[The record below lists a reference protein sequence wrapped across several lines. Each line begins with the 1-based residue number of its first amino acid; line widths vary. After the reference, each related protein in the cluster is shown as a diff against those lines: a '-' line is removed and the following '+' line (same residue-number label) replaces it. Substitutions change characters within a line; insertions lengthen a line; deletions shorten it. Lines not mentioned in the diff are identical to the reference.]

1 MEKKI
6 IDARGLACP
15 LPVVNAK
22 KAVEEMKQG
31 GELTV
36 LVDNEIAVQNLQKFA
51 KQKGLE
57 STGAKK
63 AEKEYEV
70 IIQVAMKEA
79 DETQEAA
86 AESEEVLCSPD
97 APSRGTPRF
106 SGTPSSEPFLPS

>member
-1 MEKKI
+1 MEKKMV
-6 IDARGLACP
+6 DARGLACP

-70 IIQVAMKEA
+70 IDDPPKTGKDFNDFWMQQLGISMKKQSKER
-79 DETQEAA
+79 EKTGGYE
-86 AESEEVLCSPD
+86 
-97 APSRGTPRF
+97 R
-106 SGTPSSEPFLPS
+106 